1 VYYSLE
7 LVRLTGE
14 SVVIGNICRVIL
26 SSENVLVS
34 NITINGNKKGDD
46 EVNDAVSRTRRIGVS
61 DALLYYSALQL

>member
-1 VYYSLE
+1 MYYSLE